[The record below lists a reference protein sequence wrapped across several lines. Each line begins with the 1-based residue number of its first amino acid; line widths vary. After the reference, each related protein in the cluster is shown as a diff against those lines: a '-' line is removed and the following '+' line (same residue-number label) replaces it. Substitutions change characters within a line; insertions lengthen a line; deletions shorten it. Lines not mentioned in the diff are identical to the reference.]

1 MVGDRA
7 LFGFFGEELR
17 AIEAASGDY
26 RVTIHVDGASYTGK
40 ITIRDEVLVS
50 KN

>member
-1 MVGDRA
+1 MGDGA
-7 LFGFFGEELR
+7 LFGFFGEELTT
-17 AIEAASGDY
+17 IEAARGDY

-40 ITIRDEVLVS
+40 ITIRDDPLMS